1 MATEFGL
8 ALRNFVGPGETP
20 DIDAMLAY
28 AKRAEDL
35 GFESLWVWDHILLGV
50 EPAFP
55 IFDSLTTLTAIA
67 AVTERIKLGTS
78 VLVLPLRNPVVTGKI
93 LTTLDYVSKGRLVVG
108 AASGWYAREFDAVGV
123 PFKRRGRIFERNL
136 DLLLRLWTE
145 DAVTAQVDEH
155 NLRQAVAVP
164 KPLQK
169 PRPPVLIGGYVEA
182 VLRRAARVG
191 DGWLTYFY
199 TPEGFSNSW
208 AKVRE
213 YAVEYGRDPDSLTS
227 TNQLAIYVGPPKEEA
242 DAPMRHWLETEWDV
256 AKWSDST
263 IEHAIRGTAEECAEQ
278 LRPHIEAGV
287 DRIVLIPYRYQPEQ
301 VELIARDVLPLVGQ
315 G

>member
-1 MATEFGL
+1 MPVQFGL

-28 AKRAEDL
+28 AKRAEEL

-67 AVTERIKLGTS
+67 AVTDRIKLGTS

-93 LTTLDYVSKGRLVVG
+93 LTTLDHVSKGRLVVG

-136 DLLLRLWTE
+136 DLLMRLWTE
-145 DAVTAQVDEH
+145 DAVTVQVDEH

-164 KPLQK
+164 KPFQSLGRQSSS
-169 PRPPVLIGGYVEA
+169 GGTW
-182 VLRRAARVG
+182 RRCCAGRR
-191 DGWLTYFY
+191 GWAMGGS
-199 TPEGFSNSW
+199 P
-208 AKVRE
+208 
-213 YAVEYGRDPDSLTS
+213 TS
-227 TNQLAIYVGPPKEEA
+227 TQRRGSPTLGP
-242 DAPMRHWLETEWDV
+242 R
-256 AKWSDST
+256 
-263 IEHAIRGTAEECAEQ
+263 
-278 LRPHIEAGV
+278 
-287 DRIVLIPYRYQPEQ
+287 
-301 VELIARDVLPLVGQ
+301 
-315 G
+315 